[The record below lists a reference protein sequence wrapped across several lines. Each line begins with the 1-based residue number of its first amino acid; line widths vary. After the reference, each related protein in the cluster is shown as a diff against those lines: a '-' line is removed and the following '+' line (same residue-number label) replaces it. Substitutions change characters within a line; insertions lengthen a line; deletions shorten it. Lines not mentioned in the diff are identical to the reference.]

1 MSQKGE
7 AVALWG
13 PNGAGKTTAIRCILG
28 LQPYRGTILVGGH
41 DVRREGKKAR
51 AAVGYVPQEL
61 AFQENVPV
69 WETLAF
75 YARLR
80 RSTAPEVDRRL
91 EELGIA
97 QAKEKRVGELS
108 GGMKQRLALATA
120 LLADPPILVLD
131 EPTSN
136 LDPAGRFAFLRT
148 LTELRRGGKTVLFSS
163 HRIEEVKA
171 LADRVIVLERGR
183 VRFEATGAGLADR
196 LGLRSLEPADRS
208 AAPGRRRREI
218 LRSAQRAHHHAQ
230 GAARRAPQPLV
241 RALCACL
248 RGSRRRTLLPLARRR
263 RSGRVRRVRAHGRR
277 ASSTW

>member
-1 MSQKGE
+1 MIVVRDLAKRFGRSRVLEEISFHVRKGE

-13 PNGAGKTTAIRCILG
+13 PNGAGKTTAIRCLLG
-28 LQPYRGTILVGGH
+28 LQPYKGTILVDGH
-41 DVRREGKKAR
+41 DLRRDGKRAR

-80 RSTAPEVDRRL
+80 RASAREAERRL
-91 EELGIA
+91 DELGIA
-97 QAKEKRVGELS
+97 QAKAKRVGELS

-136 LDPAGRFAFLRT
+136 LDPAGRYSFLRT
-148 LTELRRGGKTVLFSS
+148 LADLRRRGKTVLFSS
-163 HRIEEVKA
+163 HRIEEVQA

-183 VRFEATGAGLADR
+183 VRFEASGADLAAR
-196 LGLRSLEPADRS
+196 LGPRALEPA
-208 AAPGRRRREI
+208 ET
-218 LRSAQRAHHHAQ
+218 
-230 GAARRAPQPLV
+230 
-241 RALCACL
+241 
-248 RGSRRRTLLPLARRR
+248 RTA
-263 RSGRVRRVRAHGRR
+263 G
-277 ASSTW
+277 